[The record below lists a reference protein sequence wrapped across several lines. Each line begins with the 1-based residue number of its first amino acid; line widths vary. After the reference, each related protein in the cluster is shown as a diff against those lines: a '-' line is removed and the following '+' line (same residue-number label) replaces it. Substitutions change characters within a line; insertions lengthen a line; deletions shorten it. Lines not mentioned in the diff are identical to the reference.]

1 MAIDMREARQER
13 AARNQSLF
21 RDLNER
27 LDDVM
32 RELDSEQDFFCECA
46 DRECNEMVSVSQS
59 EYELVRSV
67 STHFVIARGHELP
80 ESSTWSCTRGVGTA
94 SSRRSSERLRSP
106 GCSIR
111 ATVRADER
119 DCGMAKAP
127 VTGRRG
133 AKKGA

>member
-1 MAIDMREARQER
+1 MRSLPRSAVFSGTRRFIVAIDMRGARQER

-27 LDDVM
+27 LDEVM

-80 ESSTWSCTRGVGTA
+80 EVEHVVMHSNGGFSVVEKIERAAEIAQLLNPRDGA
-94 SSRRSSERLRSP
+94 RR
-106 GCSIR
+106 
-111 ATVRADER
+111 
-119 DCGMAKAP
+119 
-127 VTGRRG
+127 
-133 AKKGA
+133 